1 MRVRVRVRV
10 RVLVRVHA
18 RVRVRVRVQF
28 SLAPASVKL
37 MQSRSAS
44 PSITLLFF
52 LSCSSIPRTLYP
64 LRVVWIPLIRGPRQR
79 RRLQTPNGVG
89 VVGCRCRGETGVL
102 WYMCEAEEHTP
113 ASTPLYIS

>member
-1 MRVRVRVRV
+1 MRA

-18 RVRVRVRVQF
+18 RVRVLVRVQF

-64 LRVVWIPLIRGPRQR
+64 LRVVFEVWIPLFRGPRQR
-79 RRLQTPNGVG
+79 CRLQTPNGVG
-89 VVGCRCRGETGVL
+89 VVGCRGETGVL
-102 WYMCEAEEHTP
+102 WYMYEAEEHTP

>member
-1 MRVRVRVRV
+1 MRVRVRV

-18 RVRVRVRVQF
+18 RVRVLVRVQF

-44 PSITLLFF
+44 PSLTLLFF

-64 LRVVWIPLIRGPRQR
+64 LRVVFEVWIPLFRGPRQR
-79 RRLQTPNGVG
+79 CRLQTPNGVG

-102 WYMCEAEEHTP
+102 
-113 ASTPLYIS
+113 

>member
-1 MRVRVRVRV
+1 MRA

-18 RVRVRVRVQF
+18 RVRLRVHVRVQF
-28 SLAPASVKL
+28 TLAPASVKL

-44 PSITLLFF
+44 PSLTLLFF

-102 WYMCEAEEHTP
+102 
-113 ASTPLYIS
+113 